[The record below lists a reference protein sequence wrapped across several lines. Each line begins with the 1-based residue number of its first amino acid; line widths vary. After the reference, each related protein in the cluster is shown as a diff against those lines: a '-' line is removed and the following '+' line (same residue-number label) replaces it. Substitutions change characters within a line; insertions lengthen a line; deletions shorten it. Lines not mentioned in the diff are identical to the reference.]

1 MTRQEFPVSV
11 RKAAWARCNGR
22 CEDCGREL
30 TGGPKDSPQ
39 YDHDIPDGLGGKP
52 TLDNCVVRCPSCHL
66 GKTTTRDVPAIA
78 KAKRIEAKRLGLR
91 AEKAAIPGS
100 RGSKWKKRV
109 DGTVVLR
116 RQD

>member
-1 MTRQEFPVSV
+1 MRQEFPVSV
-11 RKAAWARCNGR
+11 RKAALARCAGH

-52 TLDNCVVRCPSCHL
+52 TLDNCVVRCPPCHL
-66 GKTTTRDVPAIA
+66 VKTTTRDVPAIA

-91 AEKAAIPGS
+91 AAKAVIPGG
-100 RGSKWKKRV
+100 RGSKFKRLIS
-109 DGTVVLR
+109 GKVVLR
-116 RQD
+116 DG